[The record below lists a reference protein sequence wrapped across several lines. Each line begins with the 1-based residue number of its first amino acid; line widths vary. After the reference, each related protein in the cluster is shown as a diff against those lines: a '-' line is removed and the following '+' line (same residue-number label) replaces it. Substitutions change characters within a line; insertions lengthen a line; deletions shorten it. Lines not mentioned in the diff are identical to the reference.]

1 MKNNI
6 TQLKIFVITYKLKY
20 ALNTHVQ
27 RMSMYIIYKKYCF
40 IYIYIYIF
48 IYIYI

>member
-20 ALNTHVQ
+20 ALNAHVQ
-27 RMSMYIIYKKYCF
+27 RMLMYIIYKKYCF
-40 IYIYIYIF
+40 IYLHVYIM
-48 IYIYI
+48 